1 MKPLT
6 KNNQLSKVII
16 KGYKSIKECDIE
28 LGSLNILIG
37 SNGAGKSNFISFYG
51 MIKKIMELN
60 FQLYV
65 GKHGGPDALLH
76 FGRKNTGTLSSEL
89 YFGNNG
95 YIFSMEPTLDNRMMV
110 TSEEFW
116 NHNNGYMKIG
126 HGDFES
132 VVEKISIMPKEY
144 RDIVMMVKKWSVYHF
159 HDTGETSPIKI
170 LNPINDNVY
179 LRFDGRNLAAY
190 LYMLKEKF
198 ADHYW
203 RIVQTVRLVAPFFGD
218 FFLRPSLANNNMIE
232 LEWFEAGQEVPFKAH
247 QFSDG
252 TLRFICLATFLLQP
266 SSLQPDP
273 IIIDEPELGLHPYA
287 IKVLAGLIQSVST
300 EKQIIISTQSTSLL
314 DEFDAEDIIV
324 VDKAEGK
331 SKFSRVNP
339 DALKEWLN
347 EYSLS
352 ELWNK
357 NLLGGR
363 PTR

>member
-1 MKPLT
+1 MKPLI
-6 KNNQLSKVII
+6 NNKQLSKIII
-16 KGYKSIKECDIE
+16 KGYKSIEECNVE

-37 SNGAGKSNFISFYG
+37 SNGSGKSNFIEFLRMARS
-51 MIKKIMELN
+51 ISEKKL
-60 FQLYV
+60 QVYV
-65 GKHGGPDALLH
+65 GKNGGPDALLH
-76 FGRKNTGTLSSEL
+76 FGRKKAQTLSAEI
-89 YFGNNG
+89 YFGENG
-95 YIFSMEPTLDNRMMV
+95 YKFSLEPTLDNLMMFKNE
-110 TSEEFW
+110 TMWRAE
-116 NHNNGYMKIG
+116 
-126 HGDFES
+126 HGDCFINSGHFES
-132 VVEKISIMPKEY
+132 EAENQKNRISDYTIPIMKNWT
-144 RDIVMMVKKWSVYHF
+144 VCHF

-203 RIVQTVRLVAPFFGD
+203 RIVQTIRMVAPFFGD

-252 TLRFICLATFLLQP
+252 TLRFICLATFFLQP

-273 IIIDEPELGLHPYA
+273 IIIDEPELGLHPCA
-287 IKVLAGLIQSVST
+287 IKALAGIIQSVST

-324 VDKAEGK
+324 VDKTEGN
-331 SKFSRVNP
+331 SKFSRVNSE
-339 DALKEWLN
+339 ALKEWLE
-347 EYSLS
+347 EYSLG
-352 ELWNK
+352 ELWSK
-357 NLLGGR
+357 NILGGR
-363 PTR
+363 PSK